1 MREILATESYNH
13 FGTLES
19 LWEEQ
24 YKTDRVKIGPGEFG
38 SLYYYLLPPLPKP
51 RIDDGIGG
59 LGHISKFT
67 AEELFVRTLVPQP
80 QNLYSVEQIYGN
92 RLGKQLYVF
101 ICCWG

>member
-1 MREILATESYNH
+1 MRGILATESYNN

-24 YKTDRVKIGPGEFG
+24 YKTDRVKIGPGEFR
-38 SLYYYLLPPLPKP
+38 SLYYYLPP
-51 RIDDGIGG
+51 RRMDDGIGG

-80 QNLYSVEQIYGN
+80 QNLYSVEQIYGI
-92 RLGKQLYVF
+92 RLGKQLNVF
-101 ICCWG
+101 ICQG